1 MPWLDA
7 REMSLPGLKVSRRVM
22 LKSDEYFFMCWH
34 FLDD

>member
-7 REMSLPGLKVSRRVM
+7 REMSLPGLEGRRVM